1 MIATYKILS
10 AMLCYPTPELQ
21 GAAEDLIEALE
32 AEKMLSASQ
41 IKKLAVLLR
50 EIGTLDLLDMQ
61 SRYVDLFDRTRS
73 LSLHLFEHV
82 HGESRDRGQ
91 AMVSLLER
99 YRSAGLDLS
108 ANELPDYIPLF
119 LEFLATL
126 APREAQSMLADTNH
140 ILGALG
146 ERLRKR
152 DSTYAAILEALVELS
167 HSAPDADALAALSER
182 HVEDPNDACAVDR
195 AWEDSEVRFGPQGGN
210 DGGNDSG
217 CPRAAEIV
225 QRMGAS
231 LPAAVQTSGARK

>member
-10 AMLCYPTPELQ
+10 AALCYPTAEFQ
-21 GAAEDLIEALE
+21 AATADLVAALE
-32 AEKMLSASQ
+32 AENLLPAPQTKG
-41 IKKLAVLLR
+41 LAGLLR
-50 EIGTLDLLDMQ
+50 EIGTGDLLETQ

-99 YRSAGLDLS
+99 YRAAGLDLS

-119 LEFLATL
+119 LEFLSTL
-126 APREAQSMLADTNH
+126 PPKEARAMLAETSH
-140 ILGALG
+140 ILFALG

-152 DSTYAAILEALVELS
+152 QSAYAAIMEALVTLS
-167 HSAPDADALAALSER
+167 PATPDADALAALTATN
-182 HVEDPNDACAVDR
+182 VENPNDTRAIDQ
-195 AWEDSEVRFGPQGGN
+195 AWEESEVRFGPGENN
-210 DGGNDSG
+210 DGG

-225 QRMGAS
+225 QRMETFR
-231 LPAAVQTSGARK
+231 PAHISGAPK